1 MFGEEIKERVLLQVI
16 NADASEAEVTGQ
28 ITSILNLILQHRND
42 KYFDIRDQ
50 ITTKLHLKVSLEAA

>member
-50 ITTKLHLKVSLEAA
+50 IATKLHLKVSLEAA